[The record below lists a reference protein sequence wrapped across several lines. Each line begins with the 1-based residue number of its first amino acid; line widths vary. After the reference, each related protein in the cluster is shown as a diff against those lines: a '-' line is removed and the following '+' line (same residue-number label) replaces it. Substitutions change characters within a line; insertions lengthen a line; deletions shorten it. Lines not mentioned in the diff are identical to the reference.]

1 VPSTFTILSVQAKP
15 FAWDPEATLGRLEHE
30 VLAYRRTFPHVDLY
44 LYPEL
49 FLAAEDPW
57 TGSAPPGYEAR
68 VAESIPGPRT
78 ERLGALARRVR
89 RWICAGS
96 VLERA
101 GRSVFNTALVFDP
114 RGDLVVRYRKVFPWM
129 PFETTARG
137 TEPPPVFNVP
147 RVGIFGIYICY
158 DGWFPE
164 MTRSLALR
172 GAEVILHPTLTTTA
186 DREQEVALARAN
198 AITNQC
204 YVLNVNSVPS
214 IGGGRSI
221 GVDPNGR
228 ILFELGHEEGFAIE
242 TVDLELART
251 VRREGTV
258 GLNRVLEHLRDAPKS
273 VFEPYR
279 ELLRRKRS

>member
-1 VPSTFTILSVQAKP
+1 MPSTFTIMSVQGRP
-15 FAWDPEATLGRLEHE
+15 HAWDPAATLVRVERE

-44 LYPEL
+44 LYPEM

-57 TGSAPPGYEAR
+57 TGSAPPGYEAE
-68 VAESIPGPRT
+68 VAEPIPGPTT
-78 ERLGALARRVR
+78 ERLAALARRVR

-96 VLERA
+96 MLERS
-101 GRSVFNTALVFDP
+101 GRSVYNTALLFSP
-114 RGDLVVRYRKVFPWM
+114 RGELVVRYRKVFPWM

-137 TEPPPVFNVP
+137 TEPPAVFAIP
-147 RVGIFGIYICY
+147 RVGAFGVYICY

-164 MTRSLALR
+164 MSRSLALR

-186 DREQEVALARAN
+186 DREQEIVLARAN
-198 AITNQC
+198 AIANQC
-204 YVLNVNSVPS
+204 YVLNVNSVPAV
-214 IGGGRSI
+214 GGGRSV
-221 GVDPNGR
+221 GVDTNGR

-242 TVDLELART
+242 TIDLELVRA

-258 GLNRVLEHLRDAPKS
+258 GLNRVLEHLREAPTA

-279 ELLRRKRS
+279 DLLRRKRG